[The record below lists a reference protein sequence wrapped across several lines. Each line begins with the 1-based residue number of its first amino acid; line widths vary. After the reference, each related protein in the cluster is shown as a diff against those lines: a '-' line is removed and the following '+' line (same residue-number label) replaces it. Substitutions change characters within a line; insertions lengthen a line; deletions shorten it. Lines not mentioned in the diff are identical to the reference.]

1 MGQKDVKKFVRD
13 LQNAAKKIS
22 SGNETYFV
30 AAFMAFMLRENRNY
44 NRFLLP
50 YDAFEPPKDAPQD
63 VVAAAKNFNIAPVWQ
78 EFQDSFSEYFC
89 EDYENAIHFIG
100 ENYSKSVSAP
110 ATPKSVSDLAI
121 ALLDVKSNDCVIDI
135 GSGCGNF
142 LTQASVKRDV
152 ELCGIEKDSYAHLI
166 SLLRLYVSGV
176 RNFEKIISDD
186 AFKWHLPGFDK
197 GGRLG
202 RAYRVYK
209 NPRKIFANYPFAA
222 RAKALGDNATKFA
235 WELKRQ
241 LGLSQDIYS
250 ADWMYNG
257 LACIMMGFPGMA
269 VTVMGAGSAWKQND
283 AIVRET
289 FVKKNLIDAV
299 IELPPKILPGTA
311 ADLCMIVFK
320 PSSKGVK
327 LIDARSEGI
336 IGRRETVLNEV
347 MIDRI
352 MDLYKNTEPTTA
364 EDLKEAN
371 YCLIAS
377 RFEAEKN
384 AIGTNVENM
393 PPKKGYATRVLGN
406 FCQLKRGAMIS
417 SEELDEALCKKS
429 VGFRYMVPSNIVNG
443 EVAQNLPFIDP
454 YLLKRRVN
462 LNLYCAKP
470 QNIVMTKNGFPCRLA
485 VIPKDSQDTAPDRI
499 LVNNNLF
506 IINVDGTVAD
516 SEYVKLF
523 LESSRGQSLIKN
535 SMVGGN
541 VQTIDQKAFLN
552 IAIPL
557 PSLDMQKAFIKKHNA
572 TQAQVKKI
580 RQQLEEALNKASKEL
595 DQEMG

>member
-1 MGQKDVKKFVRD
+1 MGQKDVKKLVQG
-13 LQNAAKKIS
+13 LLNAAKKIS

-152 ELCGIEKDSYAHLI
+152 ELCGIEKDSYARRI
-166 SLLRLYVSGV
+166 SLLRLYVSGI
-176 RNFEKIISDD
+176 RNFDKIILDD
-186 AFKWHLPGFDK
+186 AFKRSL
-197 GGRLG
+197 LG
-202 RAYRVYK
+202 ISSS
-209 NPRKIFANYPFAA
+209 RKVFANYPFAA

-241 LGLSQDIYS
+241 LKLEQEIYS
-250 ADWMYNG
+250 SDWLYNG
-257 LACIMMGFPGMA
+257 LTCAMMGAEGIA
-269 VTVMGAGSAWKQND
+269 VVVMGTGSAWKQND
-283 AIVRET
+283 VVVREA

-364 EDLKEAN
+364 EDLKKSN

-485 VIPKDSQDTAPDRI
+485 VIPNDSQDSAPDRI

-557 PSLDMQKAFIKKHNA
+557 PSLDKQKAFVKKHNA

-580 RQQLEEALNKASKEL
+580 RQQLDEALNKASLEL